1 MMGVVW
7 ENSSDVICISVKG
20 MAGDVTT
27 ILSPTYLKLFSKR
40 ENILEDKVE
49 KKEGFG
55 PKVIAFDLP
64 SDYFEG
70 IQNTTDNQL
79 KRRKYTPSLV
89 YDVDFAKDQKKTSS
103 SPKCNKEDL
112 QSIAQLVSTF
122 SFGNFFFIFISQF
135 MILSTGCE
143 ILESKGGRSCYAC
156 A

>member
-1 MMGVVW
+1 
-7 ENSSDVICISVKG
+7 

-40 ENILEDKVE
+40 ESLLEDKVD
-49 KKEGFG
+49 KKGFG

-64 SDYFEG
+64 GDYFEG
-70 IQNTTDNQL
+70 IQSTTDNQL
-79 KRRKYTPSLV
+79 KRLKYTPSLV

-122 SFGNFFFIFISQF
+122 FGAQTFSSFLFLNS
-135 MILSTGCE
+135 
-143 ILESKGGRSCYAC
+143 
-156 A
+156 

>member
-1 MMGVVW
+1 M
-7 ENSSDVICISVKG
+7 KG

-40 ENILEDKVE
+40 ESILEDK
-49 KKEGFG
+49 EGFR

-64 SDYFEG
+64 GDYFEG
-70 IQNTTDNQL
+70 IQSTTDNQL
-79 KRRKYTPSLV
+79 KSLKYTPSLV

-122 SFGNFFFIFISQF
+122 FGAQNFSSFLFLNS
-135 MILSTGCE
+135 
-143 ILESKGGRSCYAC
+143 
-156 A
+156 

>member
-27 ILSPTYLKLFSKR
+27 IPTGSLNLSNQKLFSKS
-40 ENILEDKVE
+40 ENTLEDKVD

-64 SDYFEG
+64 GDYFEG

-122 SFGNFFFIFISQF
+122 
-135 MILSTGCE
+135 
-143 ILESKGGRSCYAC
+143 
-156 A
+156 

>member
-1 MMGVVW
+1 M
-7 ENSSDVICISVKG
+7 KG

-40 ENILEDKVE
+40 DSILENKVD

-64 SDYFEG
+64 GDYFEG
-70 IQNTTDNQL
+70 IQSTTDNQL
-79 KRRKYTPSLV
+79 KRQKYTPSLV

-122 SFGNFFFIFISQF
+122 SGVQTFSSFLFLNS
-135 MILSTGCE
+135 
-143 ILESKGGRSCYAC
+143 
-156 A
+156 